1 MTAKTTSPVSVQ
13 RSAVQLLDRLMSE
26 HPELP
31 SAYIVIHQPWRGKPS
46 RLGLQLS
53 TPTDFELWRVALGIR
68 PDAVELE
75 EYGPGSWVQ
84 AAGVRDG
91 LHLEITAHGILLTD
105 DMLNAPRVRE
115 DVAA

>member
-1 MTAKTTSPVSVQ
+1 MTAKPTAPVSVQ
-13 RSAVQLLDRLMSE
+13 RSTVRLLDRLMSE

-31 SAYIVIHQPWRGKPS
+31 SAYVVIHQPWRGKPS
-46 RLGLQLS
+46 TLSLQLS

-75 EYGPGSWVQ
+75 ENGPGSWVQ

-91 LHLEITAHGILLTD
+91 LHIEITAHGILLTD
-105 DMLNAPRVRE
+105 DMLNAPRDTTEVS
-115 DVAA
+115 A